1 MPRSRLPENQNL
13 LSQSNIKQSLLLQD
27 TNEKDIE
34 LKATQLEQ
42 WFAAAELSLRPE
54 STLAE
59 ADTNLPKLANQIL
72 NYFGFQTSQDV
83 IEYLKSP
90 AGKITTALIQ
100 KELAEE
106 EAMDR
111 RVMQNVLLE
120 RRQYLRRLSFL
131 LLGLLHKREVHAHM
145 LNEET
150 QRANDKRRQT
160 EEQLAKQRRATIPS
174 PTDHAYLYRTLAAYT
189 EATDA
194 LEVTLGKKFIECS
207 LIEKALAHIEL
218 MIKFVTKKYAQ
229 YNDHLDAAY
238 NDIDQW
244 TLHVPIATVEQKIQ
258 VLTTELHL
266 DTAEI
271 SKLLDA
277 GDEAAAREK
286 MELSN
291 ARNLYI
297 STLLDMLSV
306 IDGRKFMYTE
316 FGERTLNFREAH
328 FIIAQQKKILHK
340 NGRYYLLE
348 SSQDSESLSEE
359 DKATGER
366 AYLRLR
372 PEIMGVRQLIQHNQ
386 GLEQKEHNEKKTVL
400 LARSEMM
407 QQEILLLT
415 NQLTQI
421 QAARVSIEVT
431 LAATPALAMRPV
443 PRQTSSP
450 RVISNCLSQSYQ
462 HMLLLMNSNPSERA
476 IDWLKSNV
484 ANTRGTKKLQAQ
496 INTLTPGEPIPQ
508 PLMKQLLARKEL
520 GRMWLNPNKPDIAQ
534 RDLAPYAASP
544 IRTPFST
551 IPKPFRE

>member
-1 MPRSRLPENQNL
+1 MPRSRLPEDPNL
-13 LSQSNIKQSLLLQD
+13 FSQSNIKKSLLLQD
-27 TNEKDIE
+27 TNDKNVE
-34 LKATQLEQ
+34 LKAAQLEQ
-42 WFAAAELSLRPE
+42 WFAAAELSLIPE
-54 STLAE
+54 PTLAL
-59 ADTNLPKLANQIL
+59 ADTNVPKLANKIL
-72 NYFGFQTSQDV
+72 NFFGFQTSQDV

-106 EAMDR
+106 ETMDR
-111 RVMQNVLLE
+111 RVMQNVLLK
-120 RRQYLRRLSFL
+120 RHQYLRRLSFL
-131 LLGLLHKREVHAHM
+131 LLGLLHKREAHAQM

-150 QRANDKRRQT
+150 QQANDKRRQT
-160 EEQLAKQRRATIPS
+160 MEQPAKQRRTTTPS
-174 PTDHAYLYRTLAAYT
+174 PTDYTYLYRTFAAYT

-194 LEVTLGKKFIECS
+194 LEITLGKKFIECS
-207 LIEKALAHIEL
+207 LIENALAHIEL
-218 MIKFVTKKYAQ
+218 TIKFVAKKYTQ
-229 YNDHLDAAY
+229 YNDQLDAAY
-238 NDIDQW
+238 SDIDQW
-244 TLHVPIATVEQKIQ
+244 TLNVPIATVEQKIQ
-258 VLTTELHL
+258 LLTTKLAL

-277 GDEAAAREK
+277 GDDEAARDM

-340 NGRYYLLE
+340 NGKYYLLE

-359 DKATGER
+359 DKATGEK

-372 PEIMGVRQLIQHNQ
+372 PDIMGVRQLIQHNQ
-386 GLEQKEHNEKKTVL
+386 GLEQKEHHEKKTVL

-421 QAARVSIEVT
+421 QAARVGIEGT
-431 LAATPALAMRPV
+431 LAATPAPTMRPV
-443 PRQTSSP
+443 LKPTSSA
-450 RVISNCLSQSYQ
+450 RATSNCLSQSYQ

-476 IDWLKSNV
+476 IDWLKSNI

-508 PLMKQLLARKEL
+508 PLMKQLLARKEF
-520 GRMWLNPNKPDIAQ
+520 GRTWLNPNKPDIAQ
-534 RDLAPYAASP
+534 RDLTPYAASP

-551 IPKPFRE
+551 VPKPFRD